1 MPKSKT
7 AEAVVEAG
15 PEGGVTFANLEIDL
29 NSVEEVA
36 IDPEAD
42 ISAEETD
49 EADEFYEEEGEE
61 GQEPESPFGVWS
73 KETAG
78 RKPLKVVL
86 YGPSG
91 AGKTTYAATFPDPV
105 FLDLEG
111 GLRSTTE
118 VKPVLRFPSNP
129 EEEITSVGQVGEFY
143 GICKRY
149 DPKKAPFKT
158 IVIDSLNEVQVLV
171 TKKVLSTYPQSRQM
185 EDQLTYQD
193 YGKIGRDV
201 LKIISLF
208 LKLPYHIVFT
218 AVETPREYE
227 GQEVHPKFAGK
238 MIWPELQRW
247 VEQIGYVHVIKGEGG
262 KPEHVVSYHLSPQY
276 VAKSRLKI
284 DQRYLPNHFDALQ
297 KYVKKASE

>member
-1 MPKSKT
+1 MAKK
-7 AEAVVEAG
+7 AVEAVQEA
-15 PEGGVTFANLEIDL
+15 ETTFAGLNVNLDE
-29 NSVEEVA
+29 VEEVDP
-36 IDPEAD
+36 DPELSEDAQED
-42 ISAEETD
+42 DEAEEVFETED
-49 EADEFYEEEGEE
+49 GE
-61 GQEPESPFGVWS
+61 GQEVESPFGVWS
-73 KETAG
+73 KETAS
-78 RKPLKVVL
+78 RKPLKVLL
-86 YGPSG
+86 YGPAG

-111 GLRSTTE
+111 GLRSTVE
-118 VKPVLRFPSNP
+118 VKSVLRFPPNP
-129 EEEITSVGQVGEFY
+129 EDEIVSSGQIGEFY
-143 GICKRY
+143 ALCRGF

-171 TKKVLSTYPQSRQM
+171 TKRVLAAYPQSRQM

-247 VEQIGYVHVIKGEGG
+247 VEQVGYVHVIKGEGG

-284 DQRYLPNHFDALQ
+284 DQRYLPNHYNALHQ
-297 KYVKKASE
+297 YVLKALNEPAK